1 MIYRFVIVSPEAR
14 SFRRDIR
21 IGSESTFAD
30 LRSAL
35 YDDIGYSP
43 VEPSLIHLTDQSWSR
58 RMTVYE
64 VESPHS
70 RSDEDVYLMESTRL
84 SELLSNERERLMLT
98 FDIERSRAFYIELRE
113 MTSGSLAG
121 VFEVSRSEG
130 EPPLQALPVEEE
142 KKETKPKK
150 VSSEVPDEEQA
161 RGGESSM
168 KRLRRMSTGVKP
180 STALSLTLR
189 ALAPRTSRVSL
200 TTRSPLR
207 TFPFDPLRKAADHPD
222 RTYRSGQVRL
232 RDGAGSE
239 TLHAHHLG

>member
-21 IGSESTFAD
+21 IGSESTFTD

-43 VEPSLIHLTDQSWSR
+43 IEPSLIHLTDQSWSR

-64 VESPHS
+64 VEPPHS
-70 RSDEDVYLMESTRL
+70 RSDEDVYLMKSTRL

-113 MTSGSLAG
+113 MTSGSLPC
-121 VFEVSRSEG
+121 VFEISRSEG
-130 EPPLQALPVEEE
+130 EPPLQTLPVEEV

-150 VSSEVPDEEQA
+150 VSSEVPDEEQ
-161 RGGESSM
+161 G
-168 KRLRRMSTGVKP
+168 KRK
-180 STALSLTLR
+180 
-189 ALAPRTSRVSL
+189 
-200 TTRSPLR
+200 
-207 TFPFDPLRKAADHPD
+207 RKLNEEATPD
-222 RTYRSGQVRL
+222 EY
-232 RDGAGSE
+232 GSE
-239 TLHAHHLG
+239 AFDSSELDPEGFGTSDEAGEFDNEIPTEDFPL

>member
-35 YDDIGYSP
+35 YDDIGYSLI
-43 VEPSLIHLTDQSWSR
+43 EPSLIHLTDQSWSR

-64 VESPHS
+64 VEPPHS

-113 MTSGSLAG
+113 MTSGSLPC
-121 VFEVSRSEG
+121 VFEISRSEG
-130 EPPLQALPVEEE
+130 EPPLQTLPVEEE
-142 KKETKPKK
+142 KNENKPKK
-150 VSSEVPDEEQA
+150 VSSEVPDEEQ
-161 RGGESSM
+161 S
-168 KRLRRMSTGVKP
+168 KR
-180 STALSLTLR
+180 
-189 ALAPRTSRVSL
+189 
-200 TTRSPLR
+200 
-207 TFPFDPLRKAADHPD
+207 RKKLNEEATPD
-222 RTYRSGQVRL
+222 EY
-232 RDGAGSE
+232 GSE
-239 TLHAHHLG
+239 AFDSSELDPEGFGTSDESGEFDNEIPTEDFPL

>member
-1 MIYRFVIVSPEAR
+1 MIYRFVIVSPEAC

-58 RMTVYE
+58 WMTVYE
-64 VESPHS
+64 VEPPHS

-113 MTSGSLAG
+113 MTSGSLPC
-121 VFEVSRSEG
+121 VFEISRSEG
-130 EPPLQALPVEEE
+130 EPPLQTLPVEEV

-150 VSSEVPDEEQA
+150 VSSEVPDEEQ
-161 RGGESSM
+161 S
-168 KRLRRMSTGVKP
+168 KR
-180 STALSLTLR
+180 
-189 ALAPRTSRVSL
+189 
-200 TTRSPLR
+200 
-207 TFPFDPLRKAADHPD
+207 RKKLNEEATPD
-222 RTYRSGQVRL
+222 EY
-232 RDGAGSE
+232 GSE
-239 TLHAHHLG
+239 AFDSSELDPEGFGTSDESGEFDNEIPTEDFPL

>member
-58 RMTVYE
+58 QMTVYE
-64 VESPHS
+64 VEPPHS

-121 VFEVSRSEG
+121 IFEISRSEG
-130 EPPLQALPVEEE
+130 EPPLQTLPVEED

-150 VSSEVPDEEQA
+150 ISTEMLSEEQGKTRKKLNEEATPDEYGSEAFDSSELDPEGFGTSDES
-161 RGGESSM
+161 GEFDNEIP
-168 KRLRRMSTGVKP
+168 TEDF
-180 STALSLTLR
+180 SL
-189 ALAPRTSRVSL
+189 
-200 TTRSPLR
+200 
-207 TFPFDPLRKAADHPD
+207 
-222 RTYRSGQVRL
+222 
-232 RDGAGSE
+232 
-239 TLHAHHLG
+239 